1 MVTQLLTSFL
11 NRTSVSQ
18 TNSGQSNFFITGS
31 GSAARRTELESYDC
45 VSTLFAVVNSLASDV
60 AAVDWKLYRK
70 SPDQRRT
77 FGPMETPRQEVV
89 KHAALSLWN
98 KPNAHYTRQE
108 FVESFQQHVDLTGES
123 EWFVGRFEGLTFPTE
138 LWVVRP
144 DRMEPMTDREQFL
157 LGWIYTDPDGQ
168 KVPLEPE
175 EVIQIRIP
183 DPTNPYR
190 GKGPVASMLVDLDAA
205 EMAAVWN
212 ANFFRNSAVPG
223 GVVQVPNTMTEG
235 AFKRLQQQFREQYR
249 GVTNA
254 HRTAI
259 LEEGAN
265 WVSTSYSMKDM
276 EFSALRGMSRDIIL
290 EGFRFPEFYLGRWKE
305 ANRATALAAKALYNT
320 NLIKPRLE
328 RIKQALNNDF
338 LPMFG
343 STGENVEFDYV
354 LEEPEDPDEVNA
366 SRNSRVTAFVDLLSA
381 GVDPE
386 DAAMFCELPPM
397 RMKEVDSVPAGSD
410 SVA

>member
-1 MVTQLLTSFL
+1 MVTQLLTSLF
-11 NRTSVSQ
+11 
-18 TNSGQSNFFITGS
+18 NSGLAQASTYQSNFFVGS
-31 GSAARRTELESYDC
+31 NVSAVQKSELESYDC
-45 VSTLFAVVNSLASDV
+45 VSTLFAVVSSLASDV

-89 KHAALSLWN
+89 KHQALNVWN
-98 KPNAHYTRQE
+98 HPNSHYTRQE
-108 FVESFQQHVDLTGES
+108 FVESFQQHVDLSGES
-123 EWFVGRFEGLTFPTE
+123 EWFVGRTEGLTFPTE

-144 DRMEPMTDREQFL
+144 DRMVPVPHPEDFL
-157 LGWIYTDPDGQ
+157 QGWVYTDPDGQ
-168 KVPLEPE
+168 KVPLDTD
-175 EVIQIRIP
+175 EVIQIRMP
-183 DPTNPYR
+183 DPMNPYR

-235 AFKRLQQQFREQYR
+235 AFKRLQEQFREQYR

-259 LEEGAN
+259 LEEDAK
-265 WVSTSYSMKDM
+265 WVSTSYSMRDM
-276 EFSALRGMSRDIIL
+276 EFSALRGMSREIIL

-305 ANRATALAAKALYNT
+305 ANRATALAAKDLYNT

-354 LEEPEDPDEVNA
+354 LEAPEDPDEVNA
-366 SRNSRVTAFVDLLSA
+366 SRDSRVKAYVDLIGA

-397 RMKEVDSVPAGSD
+397 RVKEVQNVPAGSD
-410 SVA
+410 PTA